1 MYLWCLGW
9 ADHAPVSVVQLA
21 RPGQLPV
28 ATDGG
33 VESAQVRECRRKRQP
48 IQYLHMR
55 EKEGGESVMQ
65 KEGRKKQ
72 ARSHVHIYTKPQT
85 KWSSPVTLQPGSGGP
100 SSGLPSSPWPV
111 SI

>member
-1 MYLWCLGW
+1 MGVCACIYLWCLGW

-33 VESAQVRECRRKRQP
+33 VESAQVRECRRKCQP

-55 EKEGGESVMQ
+55 EREGGGECDA
-65 KEGRKKQ
+65 EGRKKE
-72 ARSHVHIYTKPQT
+72 ASKVTCTLYMSTLSHK
-85 KWSSPVTLQPGSGGP
+85 
-100 SSGLPSSPWPV
+100 
-111 SI
+111 